1 VYAREKNKVTFD
13 ILGQYQAVRTSS
25 ARLMIESYKLIL
37 VPMWVTHYRMDG
49 KQYGI
54 VINGHTGNL
63 RADKPRAGIG
73 GWLANLLGDV

>member
-1 VYAREKNKVTFD
+1 
-13 ILGQYQAVRTSS
+13 
-25 ARLMIESYKLIL
+25 MIESYKLIL

-63 RADKPRAGIG
+63 RADKPRDGIG